1 MQLIFEL
8 FLFYPAHVSHL
19 SYEPEHEV
27 QLIEHDIQFSDP
39 KSLKPILQL

>member
-1 MQLIFEL
+1 MQLKLKL
-8 FLFYPAHVSHL
+8 FLFYQAHASHL

-27 QLIEHDIQFSDP
+27 QLIEQAIQFSDP